1 MNIEKIIDDCKIY
14 QKQIKQYDPDP
25 FYVNYFFSKFIDSIN
40 MVIEG
45 VFDEANRDFGL
56 FITEKISYE
65 KFLKKAKEKNDV
77 KAIKFS
83 EWYIEKINQEHKSR
97 FPKAIKKIC
106 ELKIKENTL
115 PEIKI
120 MIRAKDRYEND
131 INQQIIVS
139 LSNGKLRSKEEL
151 QIEINRELPVFLEV
165 INHKRTE
172 NNEPSVNENQI
183 ATSSFFDIEDIFQV
197 EVAYAAEIYIP
208 VLLRLV
214 EESRKKIKELASWS

>member
-139 LSNGKLRSKEEL
+139 LSNEKLRSKEEL

-183 ATSSFFDIEDIFQV
+183 ATSAFIDIEEIFQV

>member
-1 MNIEKIIDDCKIY
+1 
-14 QKQIKQYDPDP
+14 
-25 FYVNYFFSKFIDSIN
+25 

>member
-45 VFDEANRDFGL
+45 VLDEANRDFGL

>member
-14 QKQIKQYDPDP
+14 QKQIRQYDPDP
-25 FYVNYFFSKFIDSIN
+25 FYVNHFFSKFIDSVNFVMDNI
-40 MVIEG
+40 
-45 VFDEANRDFGL
+45 FDEANRDFGL

>member
-97 FPKAIKKIC
+97 FPKEIKKIC

-139 LSNGKLRSKEEL
+139 LSNEKLRSKEEL
-151 QIEINRELPVFLEV
+151 QIEINRQLPVFLEV
-165 INHKRTE
+165 INHKRAE
-172 NNEPSVNENQI
+172 NNEPSVNKNQI
-183 ATSSFFDIEDIFQV
+183 TASAFIDIDDIFEIDV
-197 EVAYAAEIYIP
+197 VYATDIYIP
-208 VLLRLV
+208 VLIRLV
-214 EESRKKIKELASWS
+214 EESRKKIKELTSWD

>member
-14 QKQIKQYDPDP
+14 QKQIRQYDPDP
-25 FYVNYFFSKFIDSIN
+25 FYVNHFFSKFIDSVNFVMDSI
-40 MVIEG
+40 
-45 VFDEANRDFGL
+45 FDEANRDFGL

-65 KFLKKAKEKNDV
+65 KFLKKAKEKNDT

-83 EWYIEKINQEHKSR
+83 EWYIDKINQEHKSR

-106 ELKIKENTL
+106 ELKNKQNTL

-120 MIRAKDRYEND
+120 MIRAQDRYEND
-131 INQQIIVS
+131 INQQIRVG
-139 LSNGKLRSKEEL
+139 LNNEKLRSKEEL
-151 QIEINRELPVFLEV
+151 QIEINRQLPVFLEV

-172 NNEPSVNENQI
+172 SNEPSVNEDQVT
-183 ATSSFFDIEDIFQV
+183 TSAFIDIEDIFEI

-208 VLLRLV
+208 VLVRLV
-214 EESRKKIKELASWS
+214 EESRNKIKELTSWN

>member
-45 VFDEANRDFGL
+45 IFDEANRDFGL

>member
-45 VFDEANRDFGL
+45 VLDEANRDFGL

-131 INQQIIVS
+131 TNQQIIVS
-139 LSNGKLRSKEEL
+139 LSNEKLRSKEEL
-151 QIEINRELPVFLEV
+151 QIEINRQLPIFLEV

-183 ATSSFFDIEDIFQV
+183 ATSAFIDIEEIFQV

-214 EESRKKIKELASWS
+214 EESRKKIKELTSWS

>member
-214 EESRKKIKELASWS
+214 EESRKKIKELTSWS

>member
-183 ATSSFFDIEDIFQV
+183 ATSAFIDIEEIFQV